1 MNKQTIIM
9 LAVAAVLVAALLIF
23 ENPFQEPERKPHP
36 DEQVEL
42 FVVPE
47 EADCARIE
55 LRGMGTSTTLVRK
68 DHQWFTQEGY
78 RADGERVQQILNV
91 LKEAGPPD
99 LVSISPDAF
108 INFKVDQIQGIS
120 VRIYDRQNARKVDL
134 IVGEMERD
142 FFHTP
147 VRKPESNNVYLIR
160 GMLRMIL
167 QQSDWRDRNI
177 FRIDL
182 ASVRRVAV
190 NRTDESY
197 AIARESEGA
206 PWHLIRPTSE
216 PLSAEK
222 VQPWLQQICMLYAQ
236 DLEPPATTDTL
247 TSYGLTAS
255 PAYLSLGLD
264 DGTTQTL
271 IFGIA
276 NERKEY
282 YVKRADD
289 PQVYRLAEFYF
300 THLLKKSDEL
310 KATPAAPPLPP
321 ATVPAAS
328 STTASI
334 PATARPSTPT
344 AVEKTPP
351 PPKATAAA
359 KDTPTTPAAKA
370 KADAPTTPTVS
381 KAAAKSAS
389 QKVKSK
395 SAEK

>member
-9 LAVAAVLVAALLIF
+9 LAIAAVLVTALLLF
-23 ENPFQEPERKPHP
+23 ENPFKEAERKPHP

-42 FVVPE
+42 FVVPD

-68 DHQWFTQEGY
+68 DHQWFTKEGY
-78 RADGERVQQILNV
+78 RADGDRVQQILNI

-160 GMLRMIL
+160 GMLRMVL

-190 NRTDESY
+190 HRADESY
-197 AIARESEGA
+197 ALARESEGA
-206 PWHLIRPTSE
+206 PWHLVRPTSV

-255 PAYLSLGLD
+255 STYLSLGLD
-264 DGTTQTL
+264 DGTTKTL
-271 IFGIA
+271 IFGTA
-276 NERKEY
+276 NARKEY

-289 PQVYRLAEFYF
+289 PQVFRLAEFYF
-300 THLLKKSDEL
+300 TNLLKKSDEL
-310 KATPAAPPLPP
+310 KAPAAPPLPP
-321 ATVPAAS
+321 APPA
-328 STTASI
+328 
-334 PATARPSTPT
+334 PAVR
-344 AVEKTPP
+344 
-351 PPKATAAA
+351 
-359 KDTPTTPAAKA
+359 PTTGPAHAA
-370 KADAPTTPTVS
+370 TAPTTPTVVEKTPPS
-381 KAAAKSAS
+381 KAKAAVKDTPAPSPAKVDTPTTPTGSDAAAKTAN
-389 QKVKSK
+389 QNPKPK
-395 SAEK
+395 SAKK